1 MIKDTEVGLAEE
13 CKNSSSS
20 CSWGV
25 HVSVYLGTDP
35 LNWYQL
41 KQLHNK
47 TL

>member
-1 MIKDTEVGLAEE
+1 MIKGTEVGFAKE
-13 CKNSSSS
+13 CKTAVLP
-20 CSWGV
+20 CSWDLC
-25 HVSVYLGTDP
+25 VSVYLGTDP